1 MPIRGK
7 KSVASQV
14 KSVDL
19 SAISKATPYIQRVI
33 QDATLRE
40 NVRTAYDSTRSA
52 YARLTN
58 GKAPAKALLED
69 KKLQRDLQHA
79 VEALRDATT
88 ALSEAPKK
96 PNPRKKGLRL
106 GPEPAESSMLG
117 AYRGRFEARYGPSRE
132 VPLLELLDPESR
144 IFTAHMADPPAPV
157 RAPVLEIA
165 DLRYLEQTL
174 RGIEQRAIPQ
184 IPSVG
189 LEVILSFPRVFPV
202 RGAIT
207 FATGYTWNNR

>member
-1 MPIRGK
+1 MSIRGK

-19 SAISKATPYIQRVI
+19 STISKATPYIQRVI

-69 KKLQRDLQHA
+69 KKLQRDLQNA
-79 VEALRDATT
+79 VEALREASN

-96 PNPRKKGLRL
+96 PSPRKRGGFGRKLMIVALGFGLALAGSEKLRTKVL
-106 GPEPAESSMLG
+106 DMVFGKEEE
-117 AYRGRFEARYGPSRE
+117 FEYTP
-132 VPLLELLDPESR
+132 
-144 IFTAHMADPPAPV
+144 PPATASTPPSSPV
-157 RAPVLEIA
+157 
-165 DLRYLEQTL
+165 
-174 RGIEQRAIPQ
+174 
-184 IPSVG
+184 
-189 LEVILSFPRVFPV
+189 
-202 RGAIT
+202 GA
-207 FATGYTWNNR
+207 A

>member
-1 MPIRGK
+1 MSIKGK

-19 SAISKATPYIQRVI
+19 SSISKATPYIQRVI

-69 KKLQRDLQHA
+69 KKLQRDLQNA
-79 VEALRDATT
+79 VEALREASN

-106 GPEPAESSMLG
+106 GRKLMIVALGFGLALAGSESLRTKVLDMVFG
-117 AYRGRFEARYGPSRE
+117 KEEEFEYTP
-132 VPLLELLDPESR
+132 
-144 IFTAHMADPPAPV
+144 PPAP
-157 RAPVLEIA
+157 ASTPPSSPV
-165 DLRYLEQTL
+165 
-174 RGIEQRAIPQ
+174 
-184 IPSVG
+184 
-189 LEVILSFPRVFPV
+189 
-202 RGAIT
+202 GA
-207 FATGYTWNNR
+207 A

>member
-1 MPIRGK
+1 MSIKGK

-19 SAISKATPYIQRVI
+19 SSISKATPYIQRVI

-69 KKLQRDLQHA
+69 KKLQRDLQNA
-79 VEALRDATT
+79 VEALREASN

-106 GPEPAESSMLG
+106 GRKLMIAALGFGLALAGSESLRTKVLDMVFG
-117 AYRGRFEARYGPSRE
+117 KEEEFEYTP
-132 VPLLELLDPESR
+132 
-144 IFTAHMADPPAPV
+144 PPAAASTPPSSPV
-157 RAPVLEIA
+157 
-165 DLRYLEQTL
+165 
-174 RGIEQRAIPQ
+174 
-184 IPSVG
+184 
-189 LEVILSFPRVFPV
+189 
-202 RGAIT
+202 GA
-207 FATGYTWNNR
+207 A